1 MGQLSMI
8 DHLLPFALIN
18 PANPVFRFDLRQK
31 RWPRDPEDLIRYS
44 RDVILSCLFL
54 FGVFWCILL
63 GSQGRYGGSSSTAN
77 TTATIVLFA
86 TAGIALASDFYC
98 AIVTVGGLHRQLTSG
113 DWDLLRLTGQREED
127 IFRAKLAVAQIRAWR
142 MMSIETAIHAI
153 GAELAILSATYSWLT
168 STYRRGNAVEM
179 YLIVAITGLMAFYI
193 IEPFWK
199 MRAVVG
205 LGMAVSAQVQ
215 NLTFAVLGALG
226 AVFTMRLLEG
236 LLLGALFYLL
246 LALARFARSDVAG
259 MCLIT
264 IFVVAVGFS
273 LRFFYRMIAGA
284 ATRRA
289 FKKLFQ
295 VEWSTL

>member
-1 MGQLSMI
+1 MI
-8 DHLLPFALIN
+8 DHLLPFALIS
-18 PANPVFRFDLRQK
+18 PANPVFRFDLRRK
-31 RWPRDPEDLIRYS
+31 SWPRNSEDLVRYS

-63 GSQGRYGGSSSTAN
+63 GSQSRYSASSAAN
-77 TTATIVLFA
+77 ITATIVLFA
-86 TAGIALASDFYC
+86 TAGITLASDFYC

-153 GAELAILSATYSWLT
+153 GAELVILSATYSWLT
-168 STYRRGNAVEM
+168 STYRRGNWVEM
-179 YLIVAITGLMAFYI
+179 YLIVAITGLMAFYL

-215 NLTFAVLGALG
+215 NLTFAVLGALR
-226 AVFTMRLLEG
+226 AVFAMRLLEG

-246 LALARFARSDVAG
+246 VALARFARSDVAG
-259 MCLIT
+259 MCLVT
-264 IFVVAVGFS
+264 IFVVAIGFS
-273 LRFFYRMIAGA
+273 LRFFYRTIARA